1 MLPSTQQGRIDYGRC
16 REQRSLHRRMI
27 LEAAGGDTD
36 QLKARELP
44 ILAMEA
50 ELSGLREQLDF
61 MRSEGMLSD
70 AQIEAA
76 ENCIAWGEALL
87 GLLPKAAA

>member
-1 MLPSTQQGRIDYGRC
+1 MLPSGQQARNDFARYRD
-16 REQRSLHRRMI
+16 QRNLHRRLIMDR
-27 LEAAGGDTD
+27 AGAD
-36 QLKARELP
+36 LKAAEFP

-50 ELSGLREQLDF
+50 EMTGLREQLDF

-76 ENCIAWGEALL
+76 QNCIAWGEALL
-87 GLLPKAAA
+87 TLIPEEGA